1 MTFEE
6 IQKLIKQV
14 NQSNITKLN
23 LDFDGG
29 HLDIYKEAKEA
40 IASDESV
47 VTSTAA
53 LTHRVSNE
61 QYIDTPQIKAP
72 LVGIVYLQASPDR
85 PPYKKIGDHVEKG
98 EVVCA
103 IESMKMMTEVKS
115 DISGTISEINV
126 ANEEVV
132 EYNQPLFT
140 VMP

>member
-14 NQSNITKLN
+14 NQSNITKLS

-29 HLDIYKEAKEA
+29 HLDIDKETRAPVEP
-40 IASDESV
+40 
-47 VTSTAA
+47 VTAVTTTVNSPMSTNQSIVA
-53 LTHRVSNE
+53 L
-61 QYIDTPQIKAP
+61 QIKAP
-72 LVGIVYLQASPDR
+72 LVGIVYLQANPNK

-98 EVVCA
+98 EVVCV
-103 IESMKMMTEVKS
+103 IEAMKMMTEVKS

-132 EYNQPLFT
+132 EYDQPLFT
-140 VMP
+140 VTP